1 MAVRIRF
8 PEPMESTVRLI
19 EETAPARLIA
29 AARAR
34 MATTSPAHLATA
46 SVLAVCRS
54 SEIQI
59 DHHGGPLHPVAGLHA
74 LLDAGAHAG
83 MAEVAALQSAALC
96 NRHIH
101 APEGGPYEMPELS
114 PKAVAPDAAAFLAAL
129 DHLLPGLAE
138 KHLVALLAA
147 GKRAEAL
154 GAMIE
159 VAIRRQP
166 IDDHYPIYL
175 VHTMRTLDAIGWEWE
190 EALLRPV
197 ARWLAMCP
205 ISVVRGD
212 SESKGFREKLDGFA
226 AYDSF
231 AALAEPLLAR
241 PLRVESGPDE
251 DKAVAALADDLARLE
266 DFDAV
271 PAPLAKA
278 IGNGLSLAGACEAL
292 GLAGASWHV
301 RTNYGNPLDTHIQNG
316 IAARRYLIARAD
328 VSLRQKLAALLT
340 WHTGPESRVSMGRM
354 VHTASPAGE
363 YADLPTAPAA
373 LLSEMERLIAS
384 RPADKEATKT
394 GAGRGAMRCGPKE
407 RRPLAMADAFL
418 AKGGAP
424 STLVAALARL
434 VLRDDATELHSV
446 SGFHDAVDLY
456 ETSRGPNRARHLISA
471 TKIVLLG
478 HGFGQDVWAE
488 AAPRQA
494 AE

>member
-1 MAVRIRF
+1 MAIRIRF
-8 PEPMESTVRLI
+8 PEPMETTVRLI
-19 EETAPARLIA
+19 EETAPTRLIA

-34 MATTSPAHLATA
+34 MAATSPAHIAAA

-74 LLDAGAHAG
+74 LLDAGARAG

-147 GKRAEAL
+147 GKRADAL

-166 IDDHYPIYL
+166 VDDHYPIYL

-205 ISVVRGD
+205 ISIVRGRP
-212 SESKGFREKLDGFA
+212 ESADFRGKLDGFA
-226 AYDSF
+226 LYESL

-241 PLRVESGPDE
+241 PLRVASGPDE
-251 DKAVAALADDLARLE
+251 DKAVASLADELARLE

-292 GLAGASWHV
+292 GLAGACWHV

-316 IAARRYLIARAD
+316 IAVRRYLIARPD
-328 VSLRQKLAALLT
+328 VSVRQKLIALLT
-340 WHTGPESRVSMGRM
+340 WHTGPESRISMGRM

-363 YADLPTAPAA
+363 VTDLPGTTVA
-373 LLSEMERLIAS
+373 LLAEMERGI
-384 RPADKEATKT
+384 RTRQADKEAART

-418 AKGGAP
+418 AKGGEP
-424 STLVAALARL
+424 KTLIAALARL
-434 VLRDDATELHSV
+434 VLEDDATELHSV
-446 SGFHDAVDLY
+446 SGFHDAVELY
-456 ETSRGPNRARHLISA
+456 ETARGPNRMRHLISA
-471 TKIVLLG
+471 AKIVLLG
-478 HGFGQDVWAE
+478 YGYGQDVWHDV
-488 AAPRQA
+488 APRQA